1 MGVPMG
7 TASADTRFRGSEA
20 VFLLIAAA
28 TTWIGNEYGEGAE
41 SSAWFGQTA
50 FGVPLQYALFGLL
63 LIGLSPFVL
72 TMPPY
77 SMSARLRRLGLVP
90 PLLAA
95 TAVLAFSLSVAIVR
109 GVPEL
114 FADWRNLVV
123 TALTALYASKWL
135 AGQGWKRFVLT
146 DLATLYGLLS
156 IPDLISYALGYGS
169 QVLGVRTTV
178 FEGTSLYLGSIAAIV
193 AAWHLLRV
201 GNDLGKMRTALLRV
215 GGVAGSLLVLLSFR
229 RSFWL
234 VWGVGL
240 ATLLLLYL
248 RSRNARPARVLL
260 AGLGGVALVFIAV
273 VSLGTDNVA
282 ARLGSFVPTS
292 TGTYSAT
299 NEDHVNDLID
309 AWSIIERDPL
319 LGYGI
324 GRRYETQLISAWKT
338 ESFEVHSAVLHVWLK
353 FGILGAITYVWFHV
367 AFIRAAAR
375 SRITVPITA
384 FVVGQSVATIFGTW
398 PYGRFQMAVFLGLAL
413 AAVCVADNDEAD
425 VPLSPKRLPERAGW
439 APR

>member
-1 MGVPMG
+1 MAGK
-7 TASADTRFRGSEA
+7 ADTRLKGSEA
-20 VFLLIAAA
+20 VFLLVAAA
-28 TTWIGNEYGEGAE
+28 TTWIGNEFGEGAK

-50 FGVPLQYALFGLL
+50 FGVPLQYGLFGLL
-63 LIGLSPFVL
+63 LIGISPFVL

-77 SMSARLRRLGLVP
+77 SLSTRLRRLGLVP

-95 TAVLAFSLSVAIVR
+95 SVVLAFSLSVAIVR

-114 FADWRNLVV
+114 FADWRNLAV
-123 TALTALYASKWL
+123 TGITALYASKWL
-135 AGQGWKRFVLT
+135 AGQSWKRFVLT

-156 IPDLISYALGYGS
+156 IPDLVSYALGYGS
-169 QVLGVRTTV
+169 ELLGVRTTV
-178 FEGTSLYLGSIAAIV
+178 FEGTSLYLGSLAAIV
-193 AAWHLLRV
+193 AGWHLLR
-201 GNDLGKMRTALLRV
+201 GDNDMGRMRTALLRV

-240 ATLLLLYL
+240 ATLLLPYL
-248 RSRNARPARVLL
+248 RTRNARPARVLL
-260 AGLGGVALVFIAV
+260 AGLGGAALVFIAV
-273 VSLGTDNVA
+273 ASLGTDNVT
-282 ARLGSFVPTS
+282 ARLGSFLPTS

-309 AWSIIERDPL
+309 AWSIIEQDPL

-353 FGILGAITYVWFHV
+353 FGILGAITYVWFHA
-367 AFIRAAAR
+367 AFIRAAGR
-375 SRITVPITA
+375 YRVSVPIAA

-398 PYGRFQMAVFLGLAL
+398 PYGRFHMAVFLGLAL
-413 AAVCVADNDEAD
+413 AIVCVAEDDETD
-425 VPLSPKRLPERAGW
+425 VELLLKRVPERAGW
-439 APR
+439 IPR

>member
-1 MGVPMG
+1 MVAGK
-7 TASADTRFRGSEA
+7 SDTRLKGSEA
-20 VFLLIAAA
+20 VFLLVAAA
-28 TTWIGNEYGEGAE
+28 TTWIGNEFGEGAE

-63 LIGLSPFVL
+63 LIGISPFVL

-77 SMSARLRRLGLVP
+77 SLSTRLRRLGLVP

-95 TAVLAFSLSVAIVR
+95 SVVLAFSLSVAIVR

-123 TALTALYASKWL
+123 TGFTALYAAKWL
-135 AGQGWKRFVLT
+135 AGQSWKRFVVT

-156 IPDLISYALGYGS
+156 IPDLVSYALGYGS
-169 QVLGVRTTV
+169 VVLGVRTTV
-178 FEGTSLYLGSIAAIV
+178 FEGTSLYLGALAAIV
-193 AAWHLLRV
+193 AGWHLLR
-201 GNDLGKMRTALLRV
+201 GNNDMGTMRTALLRV

-234 VWGVGL
+234 VWGIGL

-248 RSRNARPARVLL
+248 RTRNARPARVLL
-260 AGLGGVALVFIAV
+260 AGLGGAALVFIAV
-273 VSLGTDNVA
+273 ASLGTDNVT
-282 ARLGSFVPTS
+282 ARLGSFLPTS

-309 AWSIIERDPL
+309 AWSIIEQDPL

-338 ESFEVHSAVLHVWLK
+338 ESFEVHNAVLHVWLK
-353 FGILGAITYVWFHV
+353 FGILGAVTYIWFHA

-375 SRITVPITA
+375 YRVSVPIAA

-413 AAVCVADNDEAD
+413 AIVCVADDGEPD
-425 VPLSPKRLPERAGW
+425 VPLLLNRVPERAGW
-439 APR
+439 IPR